1 MNWYCLDRTQMR
13 PVRAI
18 DAYSVPK
25 AFGGDILHV
34 TD

>member
-18 DAYSVPK
+18 DAYSVLK
-25 AFGGDILHV
+25 VFGGDYLHGS
-34 TD
+34 D